1 MGVSNMKTWLICLTL
16 IGIVLMEEVI
26 QIDAAMTIHHLE
38 VSGLVSYRRLLQEA
52 INPWNRGCSRLTRC
66 RS

>member
-1 MGVSNMKTWLICLTL
+1 MGASDMKTWLIFLAL
-16 IGIVLMEEVI
+16 IGIVVMEEVI
-26 QIDAAMTIHHLE
+26 QIDAAMTIHHPE
-38 VSGLVSYRRLLQEA
+38 VSGLVSYRCLLQEA